1 MNDLSRKLIL
11 LTILMS
17 GTQVITLPFGSLTI
31 FQIILIITWIVSTI
45 NLLQQRYLIVGKYL
59 IFALIFAASSVVA
72 FATSTYASWARSYLL
87 LGFMAAFL
95 VLIIPTLF
103 GRDDIQLLE
112 KTLIR
117 SQYIVLPFSIYS
129 FYMFYFK
136 GGLPDH
142 ISLFAGLYIDLDKD
156 TISRA
161 QAASQIR
168 LTLPYATPPVLS
180 IVMAMCIVMLF
191 VDKKMFT
198 KKIRWILIITYTVVL
213 VLTGSRTGMIALA
226 ILAVLA
232 AFKWGLQDR
241 TIETKQIVGIIVGL
255 FVGIELFAHIMNTT
269 YMQKFINRFASVSL
283 GSLMTDRHFLVP
295 LDGVIIWLSSLK
307 NFFIG
312 IGFGS
317 SMNMQGAHTYLPP
330 YFLNS
335 FVTLVA
341 ERGVLGLLLVVML
354 IHLARRMMRRY
365 GEMESNEKAIT
376 LAYVVGLISCAFY
389 EGLTSYFLIFVIA
402 VAYVVDFS
410 YKLSIE

>member
-31 FQIILIITWIVSTI
+31 FQIILIITWIVSII
-45 NLLQQRYLIVGKYL
+45 NLLQKRYLIVGKYL
-59 IFALIFAASSVVA
+59 VFSLIFAASSVVA
-72 FATSTYASWARSYLL
+72 FVTSTYASWARSYLL

-95 VLIIPTLF
+95 VLIFPTLF

-136 GGLPDH
+136 GGLPNH

-156 TISRA
+156 TILRA

-180 IVMAMCIVMLF
+180 IVTAMCIVMLL

-198 KKIRWILIITYTVVL
+198 KKIRWLLMITYTVVL
-213 VLTGSRTGMIALA
+213 VLTGSRTGIIALA
-226 ILAVLA
+226 ILAVSVAL
-232 AFKWGLQDR
+232 KWVLQKR
-241 TIETKQIVGIIVGL
+241 TIKIKQIAGIIVGL
-255 FVGIELFAHIMNTT
+255 FAGIVLFVYFMNTT
-269 YMQKFINRFASVSL
+269 YMEKFINRFASVSL
-283 GSLMTDRHFLVP
+283 GFFMTDRHFLVP

-307 NFFIG
+307 NFFVG

-317 SMNMQGAHTYLPP
+317 SMNMQGAHTFLPP

-341 ERGVLGLLLVVML
+341 ERGILGLILVVML
-354 IHLARRMMRRY
+354 IHLARRMVRRY
-365 GEMESNEKAIT
+365 DEMKNEEKAIT
-376 LAYVVGLISCAFY
+376 FAYIVGLISCVFY

-410 YKLSIE
+410 YELSIE